1 MKYQALAYIPHNLF
15 LFLLL
20 GSIKQ
25 SKMDTMAATQSF
37 DESYEPFRLL
47 RNSML
52 EAEPYVVYQGYNLGR
67 CLDECLYRLFF
78 VRSTYFGTNKPNY
91 DG

>member
-1 MKYQALAYIPHNLF
+1 MPHNSF
-15 LFLLL
+15 LFL

-78 VRSTYFGTNKPNY
+78 VRLTYFGTN
-91 DG
+91 

>member
-1 MKYQALAYIPHNLF
+1 
-15 LFLLL
+15 
-20 GSIKQ
+20 
-25 SKMDTMAATQSF
+25 MDTMAATQSF